1 MAKSMTRR
9 SFIGGVSTA
18 SVAFSIVPRHVLGGV
33 GYKAPSDTVNI
44 AGIGVGGKGYWDITG
59 CASENIVALCDIDEK
74 RGNDSFEQFPKAK
87 RYKDFR
93 RMLEE
98 MPEIDA
104 VTVSTPDHTH
114 ALIAITA
121 MKMGKHVYCQK
132 PLTRTIHE
140 SRMVAETARETGVV
154 TQMGNQG
161 HAFDGTRLMR
171 EIVEAGII
179 GDIQNIEMWTNRPI
193 WPQALER
200 PTEAHNV
207 PPWVEWDLW
216 LGPAP
221 FRPYHPAYHPFAW
234 RGWWDFGTGALG
246 DIACHMMDA
255 SFWIF
260 DLKNPTRVQAE
271 TTPVLSETAPLCSRI
286 TYEFDANNTRGPITI
301 VWRDGGLKPPKPSLI
316 DTEESILD
324 EANGQMIIGSDG
336 ILSADM
342 YGNNPRLYPHALHQ
356 EVMANPPAEKYAR
369 IQADSDL
376 KPYIEWINAIKE
388 GAQPGSNFPD
398 HAAPLTE
405 LTLLGNLAIRTGE
418 IIEWDA
424 DAMRVT
430 SSQAANQLL
439 KQPYR
444 DGWAW

>member
-1 MAKSMTRR
+1 MRKSISRR
-9 SFIGGVSTA
+9 SFIGGISTA
-18 SVAFSIVPRHVLGGV
+18 SLAFSIVPRHVLGGV

-74 RGNDSFEQFPKAK
+74 RGNESFERFPNAK

-132 PLTRTIHE
+132 PLTRTIYE
-140 SRMVAETARETGVV
+140 SRMVAQTAKETGVV

-179 GDIQNIEMWTNRPI
+179 GEVRNIEMWTNRPI

-255 SFWIF
+255 SSWIF

-271 TTPVLSETAPLCSRI
+271 STPVYSELA
-286 TYEFDANNTRGPITI
+286 
-301 VWRDGGLKPPKPSLI
+301 PSLF
-316 DTEESILD
+316 S
-324 EANGQMIIGSDG
+324 
-336 ILSADM
+336 
-342 YGNNPRLYPHALHQ
+342 HH
-356 EVMANPPAEKYAR
+356 V
-369 IQADSDL
+369 
-376 KPYIEWINAIKE
+376 
-388 GAQPGSNFPD
+388 
-398 HAAPLTE
+398 
-405 LTLLGNLAIRTGE
+405 
-418 IIEWDA
+418 
-424 DAMRVT
+424 
-430 SSQAANQLL
+430 
-439 KQPYR
+439 
-444 DGWAW
+444 